1 MNDAVIGLDAV
12 TMVVSGKC
20 PKQIEQRV
28 EKRNKQGQ
36 LYLRV
41 DKTKQRDT
49 YNVMETVPTKK
60 EMCEEET
67 QKAPLMLTIDETA
80 SKSGLS
86 AYTIRT
92 WIKTG
97 VLPYVLIGRKYLISW
112 DNFCKFLNSNMGV
125 A

>member
-1 MNDAVIGLDAV
+1 MKKKNNMKV
-12 TMVVSGKC
+12 
-20 PKQIEQRV
+20 V
-28 EKRNKQGQ
+28 EKVQ
-36 LYLRV
+36 
-41 DKTKQRDT
+41 
-49 YNVMETVPTKK
+49 TKK
-60 EMCEEET
+60 EMYEEQE

-112 DNFCKFLNSNMGV
+112 DNFCRFLNSNMGV

>member
-1 MNDAVIGLDAV
+1 MKKAMNNKK
-12 TMVVSGKC
+12 TS
-20 PKQIEQRV
+20 
-28 EKRNKQGQ
+28 NKQ
-36 LYLRV
+36 RETMKV
-41 DKTKQRDT
+41 I
-49 YNVMETVPTKK
+49 ETVQTKK
-60 EMCEEET
+60 EMCEEQE

>member
-1 MNDAVIGLDAV
+1 MKKAMNNKKA
-12 TMVVSGKC
+12 S
-20 PKQIEQRV
+20 
-28 EKRNKQGQ
+28 NKQ
-36 LYLRV
+36 RETMKV
-41 DKTKQRDT
+41 I
-49 YNVMETVPTKK
+49 ETVPTKK
-60 EMCEEET
+60 ELCEEQE

-112 DNFCKFLNSNMGV
+112 DNFCRFLNSNMGV

>member
-1 MNDAVIGLDAV
+1 MKKAMNNKK
-12 TMVVSGKC
+12 TS
-20 PKQIEQRV
+20 
-28 EKRNKQGQ
+28 NKQ
-36 LYLRV
+36 RETMKV
-41 DKTKQRDT
+41 I
-49 YNVMETVPTKK
+49 ETVPNKK
-60 EMCEEET
+60 VMCEEQE

>member
-1 MNDAVIGLDAV
+1 MKKAMNNKK
-12 TMVVSGKC
+12 TS
-20 PKQIEQRV
+20 
-28 EKRNKQGQ
+28 NKQKESMK
-36 LYLRV
+36 V
-41 DKTKQRDT
+41 
-49 YNVMETVPTKK
+49 VESVPNKK
-60 EMCEEET
+60 EMREEQE

-97 VLPYVLIGRKYLISW
+97 VLPYVLIGRKYLISL

>member
-1 MNDAVIGLDAV
+1 MKKKNNMKV
-12 TMVVSGKC
+12 
-20 PKQIEQRV
+20 V
-28 EKRNKQGQ
+28 EKVQ
-36 LYLRV
+36 
-41 DKTKQRDT
+41 
-49 YNVMETVPTKK
+49 TKK
-60 EMCEEET
+60 EMYEEQE

-97 VLPYVLIGRKYLISW
+97 VLLYVLIGRKYLISW
-112 DNFCKFLNSNMGV
+112 DNFCRFLNSNMGV

>member
-1 MNDAVIGLDAV
+1 MLCLNKGRALNMKKTMNNKS
-12 TMVVSGKC
+12 T
-20 PKQIEQRV
+20 
-28 EKRNKQGQ
+28 RNKQKESIK
-36 LYLRV
+36 V
-41 DKTKQRDT
+41 
-49 YNVMETVPTKK
+49 VETVPTKK
-60 EMCEEET
+60 EMREEQE

-86 AYTIRT
+86 TYTIRT

-112 DNFCKFLNSNMGV
+112 DNFCRFLNSNMGV

>member
-1 MNDAVIGLDAV
+1 MKKTLNN
-12 TMVVSGKC
+12 
-20 PKQIEQRV
+20 
-28 EKRNKQGQ
+28 KRTSNKQ
-36 LYLRV
+36 
-41 DKTKQRDT
+41 KESMK
-49 YNVMETVPTKK
+49 VMETVPTKK

-80 SKSGLS
+80 NKSGLPP
-86 AYTIRT
+86 YTIRT

-112 DNFCKFLNSNMGV
+112 DNFCRFLNSNMGV

>member
-1 MNDAVIGLDAV
+1 MKKAMNNKKTSNQQRE
-12 TMVVSGKC
+12 TMKV
-20 PKQIEQRV
+20 V
-28 EKRNKQGQ
+28 EK
-36 LYLRV
+36 
-41 DKTKQRDT
+41 
-49 YNVMETVPTKK
+49 VPTKK
-60 EMCEEET
+60 ELCEEQE

>member
-1 MNDAVIGLDAV
+1 MKKAMNNKK
-12 TMVVSGKC
+12 TS
-20 PKQIEQRV
+20 
-28 EKRNKQGQ
+28 NKQKESMK
-36 LYLRV
+36 V
-41 DKTKQRDT
+41 
-49 YNVMETVPTKK
+49 VESVPNKK
-60 EMCEEET
+60 EMREEQE
-67 QKAPLMLTIDETA
+67 QKAPLMLMIDETA

>member
-1 MNDAVIGLDAV
+1 MKKTVNN
-12 TMVVSGKC
+12 
-20 PKQIEQRV
+20 
-28 EKRNKQGQ
+28 KRTSNKQ
-36 LYLRV
+36 
-41 DKTKQRDT
+41 KESMK
-49 YNVMETVPTKK
+49 VMETVPTKK
-60 EMCEEET
+60 EMCEET

-80 SKSGLS
+80 NKSGLS

-112 DNFCKFLNSNMGV
+112 DNFCRFLNSNMGV

>member
-1 MNDAVIGLDAV
+1 MKKTVNTKRVSDKQKECIK
-12 TMVVSGKC
+12 VVEPVS
-20 PKQIEQRV
+20 
-28 EKRNKQGQ
+28 
-36 LYLRV
+36 
-41 DKTKQRDT
+41 TK
-49 YNVMETVPTKK
+49 EII
-60 EMCEEET
+60 CEEREL
-67 QKAPLMLTIDETA
+67 KAPLMLTIDETA

>member
-1 MNDAVIGLDAV
+1 MKKIMNN
-12 TMVVSGKC
+12 
-20 PKQIEQRV
+20 
-28 EKRNKQGQ
+28 KRTSNKQKENMK
-36 LYLRV
+36 V
-41 DKTKQRDT
+41 I
-49 YNVMETVPTKK
+49 ETVPTEN
-60 EMCEEET
+60 EMSEEQE

-80 SKSGLS
+80 NKSGLP

-92 WIKTG
+92 WVKTG

>member
-1 MNDAVIGLDAV
+1 MKV
-12 TMVVSGKC
+12 
-20 PKQIEQRV
+20 V
-28 EKRNKQGQ
+28 EKVQ
-36 LYLRV
+36 
-41 DKTKQRDT
+41 
-49 YNVMETVPTKK
+49 TKK
-60 EMCEEET
+60 EMHEEQE

-112 DNFCKFLNSNMGV
+112 DNFCRFLNSNMGI

>member
-1 MNDAVIGLDAV
+1 MKKAMNNKK
-12 TMVVSGKC
+12 TS
-20 PKQIEQRV
+20 
-28 EKRNKQGQ
+28 NKQ
-36 LYLRV
+36 R
-41 DKTKQRDT
+41 
-49 YNVMETVPTKK
+49 ETMKVIEKVPNKK
-60 EMCEEET
+60 EMCEEQE

-80 SKSGLS
+80 STSGVS

>member
-1 MNDAVIGLDAV
+1 MKKAMNNKK
-12 TMVVSGKC
+12 TS
-20 PKQIEQRV
+20 
-28 EKRNKQGQ
+28 NKQ
-36 LYLRV
+36 RETMKV
-41 DKTKQRDT
+41 I
-49 YNVMETVPTKK
+49 ETVSTKK
-60 EMCEEET
+60 ELCEEQE

-80 SKSGLS
+80 GKSGLS

-97 VLPYVLIGRKYLISW
+97 KLPYILIGRKYLISW

>member
-1 MNDAVIGLDAV
+1 MKKAMNNKK
-12 TMVVSGKC
+12 TS
-20 PKQIEQRV
+20 
-28 EKRNKQGQ
+28 NKQ
-36 LYLRV
+36 R
-41 DKTKQRDT
+41 
-49 YNVMETVPTKK
+49 ETMKVIEKVPNKK
-60 EMCEEET
+60 EMCEEQE

>member
-1 MNDAVIGLDAV
+1 MKKAVN
-12 TMVVSGKC
+12 
-20 PKQIEQRV
+20 
-28 EKRNKQGQ
+28 KRTSNKQKESMK
-36 LYLRV
+36 V
-41 DKTKQRDT
+41 
-49 YNVMETVPTKK
+49 VETIPNKK
-60 EMCEEET
+60 EMCEEQE

-80 SKSGLS
+80 SKSGLPP
-86 AYTIRT
+86 YTIRT

>member
-1 MNDAVIGLDAV
+1 MKKAMNNKKTSNKQRE
-12 TMVVSGKC
+12 TMTV
-20 PKQIEQRV
+20 V
-28 EKRNKQGQ
+28 EK
-36 LYLRV
+36 
-41 DKTKQRDT
+41 
-49 YNVMETVPTKK
+49 VPTKK
-60 EMCEEET
+60 ELCEEQE

>member
-1 MNDAVIGLDAV
+1 MKKAMNNKK
-12 TMVVSGKC
+12 TS
-20 PKQIEQRV
+20 
-28 EKRNKQGQ
+28 NKQ
-36 LYLRV
+36 RETMKV
-41 DKTKQRDT
+41 
-49 YNVMETVPTKK
+49 VETVPTKK
-60 EMCEEET
+60 ELCEEQE

-97 VLPYVLIGRKYLISW
+97 VLPYVLIGRKYLISG
-112 DNFCKFLNSNMGV
+112 DNFCKFLNSNMGE

>member
-1 MNDAVIGLDAV
+1 MKKAMNNKK
-12 TMVVSGKC
+12 TS
-20 PKQIEQRV
+20 
-28 EKRNKQGQ
+28 NKQ
-36 LYLRV
+36 RETMKV
-41 DKTKQRDT
+41 I
-49 YNVMETVPTKK
+49 ETVPNKK
-60 EMCEEET
+60 EMCEEQE
-67 QKAPLMLTIDETA
+67 QKAPLMLTIDETD